1 MQPNCCPTPPVFT
14 IFLGDVKAMNLKAV
28 YGDSGDPLDLTSCTE
43 ILIALPL
50 ASGAFTALSLLGGD
64 VTITSPANLGKFIAS
79 AAAIGEI
86 SDGLMVGELQSFDVT
101 FTISGNPFTV
111 RYVSALTVNEVA

>member
-28 YGDSGDPLDLTSCTE
+28 YGDTGDPLDLTSCTE
-43 ILIALPL
+43 IVLALPL
-50 ASGAFTALSLLGGD
+50 AGGGFTSLKLSLSQLA
-64 VTITSPANLGKFIAS
+64 ITSPANLGKFVAS
-79 AAAIGEI
+79 AVAMGTISAA
-86 SDGLMVGELQSFDVT
+86 LMVGELQNFDVT

-111 RYVSALTVNEVA
+111 RYYSALTVLEND

>member
-14 IFLGDVKAMNLKAV
+14 IFLGDKKVMNLKAV
-28 YGDSGDPLDLTSCTE
+28 YGDTGDPLDLTSCTE
-43 ILIALPL
+43 IVLALPL
-50 ASGAFTALSLLGGD
+50 ASGAFTALKLSLAQI
-64 VTITSPANLGKFIAS
+64 TITSPANLGKFAAT
-79 AAAIGEI
+79 AAAIGAI
-86 SDGLMVGELQSFDVT
+86 SATLMVGELQSFDVT